1 MYSYRMLLQVK
12 ATAPVTQDQLDRLNG
27 DRYVDEIS
35 GDVGGTDAWVTI
47 TWRTAD
53 MTGAFTWATNR
64 VLDRIPGRLV
74 RAVLDEVSE

>member
-1 MYSYRMLLQVK
+1 MLLQVRSRD
-12 ATAPVTQDQLDRLNG
+12 PLTQQQLDQLAA
-27 DRYVDEIS
+27 DRYVKEI
-35 GDVGGTDAWVTI
+35 GGEAGGRDAWVTI